1 MSFEKMQDTDNQ
13 IIHARTCILIYG
25 FTPQELKS
33 LKNITRLTG
42 LNDQILLSKD
52 TLSTTIVDLLEN
64 NPLQVSVATEIPSY
78 KAIIFNN
85 VPSNRMNAFIE
96 SLKKFRIPRPLMAT
110 VTETSITWTVDEL
123 IQNLAAERYALKN
136 NTTPLH

>member
-1 MSFEKMQDTDNQ
+1 MSFEKIQNTDNQ
-13 IIHARTCILIYG
+13 VIHARTCILIYG
-25 FTPQELKS
+25 FTPQELKN
-33 LKNITRLTG
+33 LKNIARLTG
-42 LNDQILLSKD
+42 LNDQILLDKD
-52 TLSTTIVDLLEN
+52 TLSTTILDLLEG
-64 NPLQVSVATEIPSY
+64 NPVQTCIASETPVS

-96 SLKKFRIPRPLMAT
+96 SLKKFRISRPLMAT
-110 VTETSITWTVDEL
+110 VTETSINWTVEEL